1 MDGRKRLSQKNC
13 FCFLRIGAY
22 FAGIVANQ
30 QRRLL
35 LATRNAHKT
44 GEVRAILGPDW
55 IVEDLLGHPELPEVE
70 ETGTNFA
77 DNAALK
83 ALAGSGH
90 FPEGWVIADDSGLE
104 VDVLGGAPGVYSA
117 RYAGPG
123 ADDEKNRQHLAAE
136 LARALDQPLSA
147 MLPPQTGR
155 FRCCI
160 AVALAG
166 KLMGRFFGAVEG
178 HVVARPSGAGG
189 FGYDPMFIPL
199 GYKQTFAELPAEVK
213 NRLSHRGEALA
224 LAAAF
229 LQAQS

>member
-1 MDGRKRLSQKNC
+1 M
-13 FCFLRIGAY
+13 
-22 FAGIVANQ
+22 ANQQ

-55 IVEDLLGHPELPEVE
+55 LVEDLTTHSGLPEVE
-70 ETGTNFA
+70 ETGTNLA
-77 DNAALK
+77 ENAALK
-83 ALAGSGH
+83 ALAGSNH

-104 VDVLGGAPGVYSA
+104 VDALGGAPGVYSA

-123 ADDEKNRQHLAAE
+123 ADDEKNRRHLAAE
-136 LARALDQPLSA
+136 LARVLDLPPPL
-147 MLPPQTGR
+147 MVPPQTGR

-160 AVALAG
+160 AVAFGG

-178 HVVARPSGAGG
+178 HVTATPSGAGG

-199 GYKQTFAELPAEVK
+199 GYEQTFAELPAEVK

-224 LAAAF
+224 LATAF
-229 LQAQS
+229 LQAQV